1 MNLSRQGMGE
11 PLNNYDSV
19 RSAVAMMT
27 EPRYFALRRGSVTVS
42 TVGVIPRILQLAT
55 DLPGV
60 SLALSLHAPNQELR
74 KSIVP
79 SAAAYKLD
87 KLMAAI
93 DTYQQQTKQ
102 RVSASALNPKLKMR
116 LPLAYKRNA
125 GIDTFNQRVPYLGNS
140 REPDTRMSWSFV
152 SWYSVHIA
160 IASKVVGLLA
170 EPCIPRTL

>member
-1 MNLSRQGMGE
+1 MGE
-11 PLNNYDSV
+11 PLNNYEAV

-87 KLMAAI
+87 KLMAAV
-93 DTYQQQTKQ
+93 DAYQEQTKQ
-102 RVSASALNPKLKMR
+102 RVR
-116 LPLAYKRNA
+116 
-125 GIDTFNQRVPYLGNS
+125 
-140 REPDTRMSWSFV
+140 
-152 SWYSVHIA
+152 
-160 IASKVVGLLA
+160 
-170 EPCIPRTL
+170 PRP

>member
-1 MNLSRQGMGE
+1 MGE
-11 PLNNYDSV
+11 PLNNYEAV
-19 RSAVAMMT
+19 RSAVTMMT

-87 KLMAAI
+87 KLMAAV
-93 DTYQQQTKQ
+93 DTYQAQTKQ
-102 RVSASALNPKLKMR
+102 RVRTRPLYLSNALLVR
-116 LPLAYKRNA
+116 HRVALPL
-125 GIDTFNQRVPYLGNS
+125 
-140 REPDTRMSWSFV
+140 
-152 SWYSVHIA
+152 
-160 IASKVVGLLA
+160 
-170 EPCIPRTL
+170 